1 MRGVRFE
8 LTQVKC
14 YSFEL
19 SKSMKTIH
27 NTACDAARSRRCV
40 LFPGA
45 LGDFICFLPALQ
57 DLARD
62 ADVDLFA
69 HSEFAEIAPSGVNVG
84 SLERYE
90 IGRLFVGDCADDERL
105 QIFFDAYQSVYS
117 WMGSRVDNFVRRL
130 RSRYGGNA
138 KIFPFRSNDPTVHQV
153 DYYLSC
159 LNRPITVSIQP
170 EIGLRPEAIRWCEDF
185 WAQHSLS
192 GRRVMVIAPGSGARE
207 KNWPEQY
214 FLTVTDWWRETTGGV
229 IVLLLG
235 PVEAERVGVER
246 LRKACLVASDLTL
259 SQVAAVLRC
268 ADLYLGND
276 SGISHL
282 AAALGARTVALFGP
296 SDARQ
301 WGPRG
306 KRVTVV
312 RRNIECS
319 PCQNSTMKSC
329 PHHACLTELRPS
341 DVIDR
346 IATLA
351 QVVTLTRVEAGI
363 KV

>member
-1 MRGVRFE
+1 
-8 LTQVKC
+8 
-14 YSFEL
+14 
-19 SKSMKTIH
+19 MKTIH
-27 NTACDAARSRRCV
+27 NTARDAARNRLCV
-40 LFPGA
+40 LCPGA

-62 ADVDLFA
+62 ADIDLFA
-69 HSEFAEIAPSGVNVG
+69 RSEFAEIAPSGVNVG
-84 SLERYE
+84 SLERHE
-90 IGRLFVGDCADDERL
+90 IGRLFADNAADDERL
-105 QIFFDAYQSVYS
+105 QNFFAAYQTVYS
-117 WMGSRVDNFVRRL
+117 WMGSRVDNFVSRL
-130 RSRYGGNA
+130 QSFCGGNA
-138 KIFPFRSNDPTVHQV
+138 KIFPFRSNDSAVHQV
-153 DYYLSC
+153 DYYLGC
-159 LNRPITVSIQP
+159 LNCAITVSVQP
-170 EIGLRPEAIRWCEDF
+170 EIGLRPEAIHWCEDF
-185 WAQHSLS
+185 WAQHSLI
-192 GRRVMVIAPGSGARE
+192 GQRVLVIAPGSGARE

-214 FLTVTDWWRETTGGV
+214 FLAVTDWWRETTGGV
-229 IVLLLG
+229 TVLLLG

-246 LRKACLVASDLTL
+246 LRRACLVASDFTL
-259 SQVAAVLRC
+259 SQVAALLRC
-268 ADLYLGND
+268 GDLYLGND

-301 WGPRG
+301 WAPRG

-319 PCQNSTMKSC
+319 PCQHSTMKSC
-329 PHHACLTELRPS
+329 SHHACLTELRPS

-346 IATLA
+346 IAPLV

>member
-1 MRGVRFE
+1 
-8 LTQVKC
+8 
-14 YSFEL
+14 
-19 SKSMKTIH
+19 MKTIH
-27 NTACDAARSRRCV
+27 NAACDAARNRLCV

-57 DLARD
+57 YLARD

-69 HSEFAEIAPSGVNVG
+69 HSQFTEIAPSGVNVG

-90 IGRLFVGDCADDERL
+90 IGRLFVGDAADDERL
-105 QIFFDAYQSVYS
+105 QNFFDAYQTVYS
-117 WMGSRVDNFVRRL
+117 WMGSRVDNFVGQL
-130 RSRYGGNA
+130 RSLCGGNA

-153 DYYLSC
+153 DYYLRC
-159 LNRPITVSIQP
+159 LNRAITVSIQP
-170 EIGLRPEAIRWCEDF
+170 EIGLRPEAIHWCEDL
-185 WAQHSLS
+185 WTRHSLI
-192 GRRVMVIAPGSGARE
+192 GRRVLVIAPGSGAQE

-214 FLTVTDWWRETTGGV
+214 FLAVADWWRETTGGV
-229 IVLLLG
+229 TVLILG

-246 LRKACLVASDLTL
+246 LRRACLVASDCTL
-259 SQVAAVLRC
+259 SQVAALLRRG
-268 ADLYLGND
+268 DLYLGND

-282 AAALGARTVALFGP
+282 AAALGAHTVALFGP
-296 SDARQ
+296 SDGRQ
-301 WGPRG
+301 WAPRG

-312 RRNIECS
+312 GRNIGCS
-319 PCQNSTMKSC
+319 PCQNLTMKSC
-329 PHHACLTELRPS
+329 SHRACLTELRPR